1 VSGRMKKEACMV
13 YFKFRIPGETFIV
26 SQISRRVSP
35 EACVIS

>member
-1 VSGRMKKEACMV
+1 VNDRLKKEACMV
-13 YFKFRIPGETFIV
+13 YFKFYIPGETFIV